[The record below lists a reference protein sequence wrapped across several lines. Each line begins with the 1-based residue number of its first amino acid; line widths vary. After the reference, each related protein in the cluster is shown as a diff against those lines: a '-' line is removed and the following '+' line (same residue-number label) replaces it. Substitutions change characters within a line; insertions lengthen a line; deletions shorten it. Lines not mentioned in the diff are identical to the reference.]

1 MRIFQLTFGVGYD
14 ILEKT
19 IGLFTEGNSSMEITR
34 RESRE
39 QAVCCLYEYAVQP
52 EKTVAEIAEAA
63 REQRGQEMSLFARKL
78 AETAVEHLAEIDKR
92 IADASD
98 NWSFGRIGKVSLA
111 ILRVAVCELCCLP
124 ERTPDEIAVN
134 EALEL
139 TRLLDTE
146 QAIPFVNGV
155 LAKIIRRR

>member
-1 MRIFQLTFGVGYD
+1 MIDNRKRMCYT
-14 ILEKT
+14 KT
-19 IGLFTEGNSSMEITR
+19 DNGIKMEGTPDMTR

-39 QAVCCLYEYAVQP
+39 QAVCCLYEYEVQP

-63 REQRGQEMSLFARKL
+63 AEQRGQAFSPFAWQI
-78 AETAVEHLAEIDKR
+78 AETAVANLQEIDAL

-98 NWSFGRIGKVSLA
+98 NWRFGRIGKVSLA
-111 ILRVAVCELCCLP
+111 ILRIAVCELCFLP

-139 TRLLDTE
+139 ARLFDTDK
-146 QAIPFVNGV
+146 AIPYINGV
-155 LAKIIRRR
+155 LAKVIKTRA